1 MKKHKDSLWYRG
13 LKQAERS
20 WTDYNGN
27 LNVIEEAL
35 LDYKAIN
42 GEDDFYKGIKDYLE
56 YRLENQ
62 KKGLYF

>member
-1 MKKHKDSLWYRG
+1 MKKYKESLWYRG

-20 WTDYNGN
+20 WEEHNGN
-27 LNVIEEAL
+27 LNILEESL
-35 LDYKAIN
+35 YDYKAIN

-62 KKGLYF
+62 RKGLYV